1 MLLLRSCHKEKKSLS
16 KSWLTKGNIA
26 NKKILLCWSK
36 IYLVASVNA
45 ACHGWAVKK
54 ILRFRGS
61 KMTYFG
67 YKIAKIM
74 N

>member
-1 MLLLRSCHKEKKSLS
+1 MCICM
-16 KSWLTKGNIA
+16 NMYVNVA
-26 NKKILLCWSK
+26 NKKILLGQSF

-45 ACHGWAVKK
+45 AHHGWAAKN
-54 ILRFRGS
+54 IIRFRPS
-61 KMTYFG
+61 KTAYYG